1 MIILPA
7 IDIKDGNCVR
17 LVQGD
22 YGTAHKVA
30 EDYMQTAQGF
40 AKAGAEWIHMV
51 DLDGAKEAKP
61 VNTDI
66 FLDVAKHTPLK
77 VEVGGGIRTMET
89 MELYLSG
96 GVSRVILGSVALKK
110 PELVEQAVREYGERI
125 AVGIDAKNG
134 FVAVE
139 GWLDASTVGHISL
152 AREME
157 KIGVQTIIFTDIS
170 KDGTLSGVNTEQLS
184 ALHEA
189 VKCNVI
195 ASGGVH
201 TIKDIQA
208 CAAMGLYGT
217 IAGKSL
223 YQGTLDLAEAITCAK
238 EGA

>member
-40 AKAGAEWIHMV
+40 VTSGAEWIHMV

-61 VNTDI
+61 VNTEI

-96 GVSRVILGSVALKK
+96 GVSRVILGSVALKH
-110 PELVEQAVREYGERI
+110 PELVEEAVKAYGERI
-125 AVGIDAKNG
+125 AVGIDA
-134 FVAVE
+134 
-139 GWLDASTVGHISL
+139 TVDYISL

-157 KIGVQTIIFTDIS
+157 KMGVRTIIFTDIS

-184 ALHEA
+184 ALHDA
-189 VKCNVI
+189 VKCNII

-201 TIKDIQA
+201 TIKDIEA
-208 CAAMGLYGT
+208 CKAMGLYGT

-223 YQGTLDLAEAITCAK
+223 YQGTLDLAQAITCAK
-238 EGA
+238 GD